1 MSHRHALAC
10 DECRS
15 LLGGYVLDA
24 LEPEEMDA
32 VRAHVA
38 DCAQCAR
45 EHAELAPIPTLLNAA
60 EAPDESPAKPPAGLE
75 DAVLDNFARER
86 PRARPKPEGRRR
98 RARRAPRRLTR
109 PVPIAATAAVG
120 AALAAVALTIGLRG
134 SGPTSAHAYS
144 ASLRGSALAPGAVA
158 YARLSTRPEGTRVD
172 LRVRGMSFVP
182 GADYELWCI
191 GRDGSKVTAGTFRVD
206 SSGRARVRLTTAA
219 RLGEYDRL
227 SVERLAARG
236 QGERVL
242 AGSIEY

>member
-24 LEPEEMDA
+24 LEPDEMDA

-38 DCAQCAR
+38 DCTQCAR
-45 EHAELAPIPTLLNAA
+45 EHAELAPIPALLDAA
-60 EAPDESPAKPPAGLE
+60 GSADESPARPPARLE

-86 PRARPKPEGRRR
+86 PRREPEPERRR
-98 RARRAPRRLTR
+98 REPGRARRWFTR
-109 PVPIAATAAVG
+109 PVPIAATAAAA
-120 AALAAVALTIGLRG
+120 AALVTIALTTGLQG
-134 SGPTSAHAYS
+134 SGPTSARAYS

-158 YARLSTRPEGTRVD
+158 YARLTTRPEGTRVD

-182 GADYELWCI
+182 GAVYELWCI
-191 GRDGSKVTAGTFRVD
+191 DRNGGKVTAGTFRVD
-206 SSGRARVRLTTAA
+206 SSGRASVRLTTAA

-227 SVERLAARG
+227 SVERLVPSG
-236 QGERVL
+236 QGGRVL
-242 AGSIEY
+242 AGSVEY

>member
-1 MSHRHALAC
+1 VSHRHALAC

-24 LEPEEMDA
+24 LESDEMDA

-38 DCAQCAR
+38 ECPECAR
-45 EHAELAPIPTLLNAA
+45 EYAELAQIPSLLDAA
-60 EAPDESPAKPPAGLE
+60 GAVDESPAKPPGRLE

-86 PRARPKPEGRRR
+86 PRPEPGERRR
-98 RARRAPRRLTR
+98 RRPTARRWLTR
-109 PVPIAATAAVG
+109 PVPIATAAAVG
-120 AALAAVALTIGLRG
+120 AAVVAVALTTGLEG

-144 ASLRGSALAPGAVA
+144 AALRGSALAPEAVA
-158 YARLSTRPEGTRVD
+158 YARLWTRPEGTSVD
-172 LRVRGMSFVP
+172 LRVRRMSFVP
-182 GADYELWCI
+182 GAVYELWCI

-206 SSGRARVRLTTAA
+206 SMGRASVRLTTAA

-227 SVERLAARG
+227 SVERLAPGG

>member
-24 LEPEEMDA
+24 LEPDEMEA

-38 DCAQCAR
+38 GCPECAR
-45 EHAELAPIPTLLNAA
+45 EHAQLAPIPTLLDAA
-60 EAPDESPAKPPAGLE
+60 GSADESPAKPPARLE

-86 PRARPKPEGRRR
+86 PRPETERHRRR
-98 RARRAPRRLTR
+98 PSRARRWFTR
-109 PVPIAATAAVG
+109 PVPIAATAAVA
-120 AALAAVALTIGLRG
+120 AALVAIALTGGLGG
-134 SGPTSAHAYS
+134 SGPTAAHAYS
-144 ASLRGSALAPGAVA
+144 ASLRGSALAPGAIA
-158 YARLSTRPEGTRVD
+158 YARLTTRPEGTRVD

-182 GADYELWCI
+182 GAVYELWCI

-206 SSGRARVRLTTAA
+206 SAGRASVRLTTAA